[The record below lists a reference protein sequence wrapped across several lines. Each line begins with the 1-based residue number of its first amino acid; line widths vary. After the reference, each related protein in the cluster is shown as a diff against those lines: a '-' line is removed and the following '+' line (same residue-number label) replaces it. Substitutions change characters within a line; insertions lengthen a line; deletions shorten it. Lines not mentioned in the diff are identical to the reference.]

1 MGVPRVATPT
11 LFPKL
16 PRTEINSSE
25 INSSEINSSDAWQCT
40 RSEGTL
46 VRVNSGYCSLGC
58 HETFATPNPAP
69 VVRSVLV
76 SPSTI
81 ICTVILL

>member
-16 PRTEINSSE
+16 PRT
-25 INSSEINSSDAWQCT
+25 EINSSDAWQCT

-81 ICTVILL
+81 ICTVIVL

>member
-1 MGVPRVATPT
+1 MEAQVTYTLSKAT
-11 LFPKL
+11 
-16 PRTEINSSE
+16 RAEID
-25 INSSEINSSDAWQCT
+25 SSDPWRCMK
-40 RSEGTL
+40 SEVT
-46 VRVNSGYCSLGC
+46 VIRVNSGYCSLGC

>member
-11 LFPKL
+11 LFPRL
-16 PRTEINSSE
+16 PRTEINSSYT
-25 INSSEINSSDAWQCT
+25 WQCT

-46 VRVNSGYCSLGC
+46 VRVNRGCYCSLGC

-76 SPSTI
+76 SPSAI
-81 ICTVILL
+81 ICTVIVL